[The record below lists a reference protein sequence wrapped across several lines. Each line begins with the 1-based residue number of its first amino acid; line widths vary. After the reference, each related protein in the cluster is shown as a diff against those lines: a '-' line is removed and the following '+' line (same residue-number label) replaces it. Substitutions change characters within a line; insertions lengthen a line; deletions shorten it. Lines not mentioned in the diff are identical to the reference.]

1 MIVIAVKDYYLNIN
15 GKGKIKELTKDKEY
29 TIISINQPHQKGV
42 CIINDL
48 GIFKIYYKKN
58 MFIKK
63 SNWLTKIREQKI
75 NQLLDGI

>member
-1 MIVIAVKDYYLNIN
+1 MIVIAVKDYYLNIS

-29 TIISINQPHQKGV
+29 TIISISQPQKGV
-42 CIINDL
+42 CIINDF

-63 SNWLTKIREQKI
+63 SNWLTKIREKKI
-75 NQLLDGI
+75 NQLLDGM